1 MTSSFRSTFLIL
13 ALTACASAP
22 VTTTPTPSTATAT
35 STSTG
40 TRTTTGTV
48 PAVGAVAPNV
58 PAVTAAEAPT
68 NWQLLDQ
75 TSDGIAGISAERA
88 MRDLLAGKSPK
99 RTVLVAVIDGGV
111 DTAHVDLKANLWVN
125 PKDPANGRDDDGDG
139 HIDDVHGWDFIGG
152 ASGDVHYDTFEVTR
166 LVAACHG
173 APAAAGYP
181 PLSAAEKGRCP
192 EFERSWDSTRTDVEQ
207 QLSQI
212 VPLAAMMNRALPILK
227 RATASESL
235 SVERVGAIQPTS
247 PDVQQAKQLYLRLAQ
262 IGATPEQL
270 FDARDELQSRLK
282 YGLDTTYNPRSIVGD
297 DYKNLSQRDYGN
309 AEVMGADA
317 KHGTHVSGI
326 IGAIRGNGT
335 GIDGIAP
342 SVKIMMIRTIPDGDE
357 RDKDVANAIRY
368 AADAGAQVINMSF
381 GKGYSPQKSV
391 VDEAVKYADSK
402 GVLMIHAA
410 GNDGANLATAANFP
424 TPKYL
429 DGGRAQNWIEVGA
442 TSWKGG
448 DQLVA
453 TFSNYGQNEVDVF
466 APGVDILSTVPGN
479 GYERDSGTSM
489 AAPVVTGLAA
499 LLMSYYPNLSA
510 ADVKRIILASA
521 SRHPDQMVIRPNG
534 DQGAPPVRVKFGTLS
549 VTGGIVN
556 AYQAIKMAEGN
567 VVTP

>member
-1 MTSSFRSTFLIL
+1 MTPTLRSAALL
-13 ALTACASAP
+13 VALTACASAP
-22 VTTTPTPSTATAT
+22 VTTTSTPAPAPATRPAT
-35 STSTG
+35 SG
-40 TRTTTGTV
+40 GAPGATT
-48 PAVGAVAPNV
+48 ASANV
-58 PAVTAAEAPT
+58 PAVTASEAPS

-75 TSDGIAGISAERA
+75 SADGYAGISSERA
-88 MRDLLAGKSPK
+88 MRELLAGKAPK

-111 DTAHVDLKANLWVN
+111 DTAHADLKASLWIN
-125 PKDPANGRDDDGDG
+125 PKDAPNGRDDDANG
-139 HIDDVHGWDFIGG
+139 HVDDVYGWDFIGG

-181 PLSAAEKGRCP
+181 PLAAPEQARCA
-192 EFERSWDSTRTDVEQ
+192 EFERSWDSTRTDAEQ

-212 VPLAAMMNRALPILK
+212 GPIAVMMERALPVLK

-235 SVERVGAIQPTS
+235 SVAKVQAIQPTS

-262 IGATPEQL
+262 IGATPGQL

-282 YGLDTTYNPRSIVGD
+282 YGLDTTYNPRSVVGD
-297 DYKNLSQRDYGN
+297 DYKNLSQRAYGN
-309 AEVMGADA
+309 ADVMGADA

-326 IGAIRGNGT
+326 IGAVRGNGL
-335 GIDGIAP
+335 GVDGIAP
-342 SVKIMMIRTIPDGDE
+342 AVKIMMIRTVPDGDE

-381 GKGYSPQKSV
+381 GKAYSPQKSA
-391 VDEAVKYADSK
+391 VDDAVKYADSK
-402 GVLMIHAA
+402 GVLMVHAS

-424 TPKYL
+424 TRKYL
-429 DGGRAQNWIEVGA
+429 GGGQAQNWIEVGA

-453 TFSNYGQNEVDVF
+453 SFSNYGQSDVDVF

-499 LLMSYYPNLSA
+499 LLLSYYPNLTA

-521 SRHPDQMVIRPNG
+521 SRHPDQMVVRPNG
-534 DQGAPPVRVKFGTLS
+534 DQGAPAVRVRFGTLS
-549 VTGGIVN
+549 ATGGIVN
-556 AYQAIKMAEGN
+556 AYAAIKMAEGTL
-567 VVTP
+567 VTP

>member
-1 MTSSFRSTFLIL
+1 MTPSFRSAALIV

-22 VTTTPTPSTATAT
+22 VTTTPAPST
-35 STSTG
+35 STSTSPS
-40 TRTTTGTV
+40 TRTTSGSA
-48 PAVGAVAPNV
+48 PATAGVSAPNV

-75 TSDGIAGISAERA
+75 TSDGIAGISSERA
-88 MRDLLAGKSPK
+88 MRELLAGKTPK
-99 RTVLVAVIDGGV
+99 RTVLVAVIDGGI
-111 DTAHVDLKANLWVN
+111 DTAQVDLKANLWVN
-125 PKDPANGRDDDGDG
+125 PKDAPNGRDDDGDG
-139 HIDDVHGWDFIGG
+139 HADDVHGWDFIGG
-152 ASGDVHYDTFEVTR
+152 ASGDVHYDTFELTR
-166 LVAACHG
+166 LVAACHN

-181 PLSAAEKGRCP
+181 PLSAAERARCD
-192 EFERSWDSTRTDVEQ
+192 EYARSYDSTRTDYEQ

-212 VPLAAMMNRALPILK
+212 MPIAAMMTRALPVLK

-235 SVERVGAIQPTS
+235 SVARVQAIQPTS

-297 DYKNLSQRDYGN
+297 DYKNLAQRSYGN
-309 AEVMGADA
+309 SDVMGADA

-326 IGAIRGNGT
+326 IGAVRGNAL

-342 SVKIMMIRTIPDGDE
+342 AVKIMMIRTVPDGDE
-357 RDKDVANAIRY
+357 RDKDVANAIRF

-381 GKGYSPQKSV
+381 GKGYSPQKSA

-402 GVLMIHAA
+402 GVLMVHAA

-453 TFSNYGQNEVDVF
+453 SFSNYGQNEVDVF

-479 GYERDSGTSM
+479 QYERDSGTSM

-499 LLMSYYPNLSA
+499 LLMSYYPNLTA

-521 SRHPDQMVIRPNG
+521 SRHPDQTVVRPNG

-549 VTGGIVN
+549 ATGGIVN
-556 AYQAIKMAEGN
+556 AYEAIRMAEGGAPA
-567 VVTP
+567 TP